1 MSKTSSRNLRRVAFR
16 RVPETCPIVRG
27 ILDEA
32 QHELCCQLNVP
43 AWDVVTVDT
52 VLSRAFCQLRD
63 RVTEMW
69 RSEQLHLLAAVQRHV
84 LRRRRARRS
93 ILRRSAVVQTMP
105 PTPLSCILDERARQ
119 KARGYTSEHDQQ
131 HTDGSLL
138 RAATGLLEAVL
149 GQSPPAV
156 CDRPDWVPGFVEHAT
171 TKYRDNENQQLVIAA
186 ALLLAELE
194 RRHLATATAPQ
205 VEQLAQPAVEYF
217 WPTEPGWYEFH
228 RSSGETAMFELDAGA
243 SPPYYRKQGERP
255 WHFAASLRGD
265 GWLGAVQQPPT

>member
-1 MSKTSSRNLRRVAFR
+1 MAK
-16 RVPETCPIVRG
+16 
-27 ILDEA
+27 
-32 QHELCCQLNVP
+32 
-43 AWDVVTVDT
+43 
-52 VLSRAFCQLRD
+52 
-63 RVTEMW
+63 
-69 RSEQLHLLAAVQRHV
+69 
-84 LRRRRARRS
+84 
-93 ILRRSAVVQTMP
+93 TMP

-119 KARGYTSEHDQQ
+119 KAHGYTSEHDQQ

-156 CDRPDWVPGFVEHAT
+156 CDRPDWIPEFVEHAT
-171 TKYRDNENQQLVIAA
+171 TKYRNNENQQLVIAA

-194 RRHLATATAPQ
+194 RRHLATATATESSP
-205 VEQLAQPAVEYF
+205 EMASRAAVEYF